1 MPQMVNDK
9 EKNELENIKKQLN
22 YIELKLNLLM
32 KETPSKTEVKWNDE
46 KQEQEPKTVL
56 EVWESLGKNEKE
68 KGNQY

>member
-9 EKNELENIKKQLN
+9 NELEAIKKQLN

-32 KETPSKTEVKWNDE
+32 KETLSKTEVKWNDD

-56 EVWESLGKNEKE
+56 EVWESLGKNDKE
-68 KGNQY
+68 NGNVQY

>member
-9 EKNELENIKKQLN
+9 NELEAIKKQLN

-32 KETPSKTEVKWNDE
+32 KETLSKTEVKWNDE

-56 EVWESLGKNEKE
+56 EVWESSSKNIKDKE
-68 KGNQY
+68 NQY